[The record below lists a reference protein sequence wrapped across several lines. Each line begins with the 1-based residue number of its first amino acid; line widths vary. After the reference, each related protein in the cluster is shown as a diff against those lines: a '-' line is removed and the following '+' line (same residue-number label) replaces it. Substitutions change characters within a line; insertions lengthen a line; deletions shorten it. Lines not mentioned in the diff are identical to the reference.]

1 MGEYMKRKINNLFG
15 IILPHKKINI
25 FIFTIIIIGITSG
38 SIFASVINVN
48 DKNLVIEK
56 IKIFLENINNNSLNS
71 LIVLKNS
78 LSINLIYSIIIFLFG
93 MTVIGLLVI
102 IILLFIKSFTLGF
115 TIASFIVSYNA
126 KGLFISF
133 IYLLFGEILNIFS
146 ILFLTAYSITFTLKL
161 LKLIFKDNMHNH
173 DLLSYFRKYLLVF
186 GLALIINGLSAI
198 SEAFILPSLI
208 KLIIKIYV

>member
-1 MGEYMKRKINNLFG
+1 MGEYMKRKINNIFS

-25 FIFTIIIIGITSG
+25 FIITIIIIGITSG
-38 SIFASVINVN
+38 AIFASVINVN

-56 IKIFLENINNNSLNS
+56 VKIFLENINNNSLNS

-78 LSINLIYSIIIFLFG
+78 LSINFIYSIIIFLFG
-93 MTVIGLLVI
+93 MTIIGLPVVVA
-102 IILLFIKSFTLGF
+102 LLFIKSFTFGF
-115 TIASFIVSYNA
+115 TIASFIVSYST

-173 DLLSYFRKYLLVF
+173 DLLSYFRKYLLAF
-186 GLALIINGLSAI
+186 GLTLMINSLSAI
-198 SEAFILPSLI
+198 SEAFVLPPLM